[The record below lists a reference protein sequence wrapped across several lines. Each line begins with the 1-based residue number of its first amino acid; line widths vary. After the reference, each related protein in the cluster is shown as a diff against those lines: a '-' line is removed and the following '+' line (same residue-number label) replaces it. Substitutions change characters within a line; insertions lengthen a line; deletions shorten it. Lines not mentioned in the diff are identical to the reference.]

1 MVLLLFG
8 VMLTRAKLGTDD
20 DLDHE
25 QRWIGALVAAAML
38 AVMSYSVIE
47 AFGTDELPLDQRP
60 QTTQQVADEIF
71 STYIVPFE
79 ALSVLLLAALIG
91 AVVVAR
97 RD

>member
-1 MVLLLFG
+1 MF
-8 VMLTRAKLGTDD
+8 
-20 DLDHE
+20 
-25 QRWIGALVAAAML
+25 
-38 AVMSYSVIE
+38 AVMGYSVIE
-47 AFGTDELPLDQRP
+47 QFETEKLPADQVP

>member
-1 MVLLLFG
+1 
-8 VMLTRAKLGTDD
+8 
-20 DLDHE
+20 
-25 QRWIGALVAAAML
+25 ML

-47 AFGTDELPLDQRP
+47 AFGGDELPVDQAP
-60 QTTQQVADEIF
+60 QNTQQVSDEIF

>member
-1 MVLLLFG
+1 MKAQKVTFQN
-8 VMLTRAKLGTDD
+8 TDGQ
-20 DLDHE
+20 E
-25 QRWIGALVAAAML
+25 LVGWL
-38 AVMSYSVIE
+38 
-47 AFGTDELPLDQRP
+47 ELPADQLP
-60 QTTQQVADEIF
+60 QNTQQVSDEIF